1 MADPVLSLVAW
12 LGELR
17 LVPEGKRTGNGL
29 QSSQLKCVDQLYSD
43 MPLWHYGLVEGKG
56 RRETLEDA
64 VNDDR

>member
-29 QSSQLKCVDQLYSD
+29 QSSQLWYVDQLYSD
-43 MPLWHYGLVEGKG
+43 MPLWVS
-56 RRETLEDA
+56 RREVLKRDLEDA